1 MQAVSTFKEEAMV
14 RGLSSRSRNA
24 TKTGRKQWTD
34 DGGWQSP
41 PSESRTEPRSF
52 PHDVKEACWQ
62 QAEVVKGRDPS
73 RWRRDALGNLV
84 FRKLVACRG
93 CLCYNFDHV
102 VPYSQGGK
110 SVLENCQVL
119 QTAAN
124 SAKGAR
130 TNVSE
135 TELMQ
140 KSVYCRLANRD
151 MDMMELSA
159 YGDVHR
165 ESEKSLGGC
174 RIQ

>member
-1 MQAVSTFKEEAMV
+1 MV
-14 RGLSSRSRNA
+14 RGLASRSRSP
-24 TKTGRKQWTD
+24 TKSNRRQWTD
-34 DGGWQSP
+34 DGSWSQTS
-41 PSESRTEPRSF
+41 PSESRPEPRSF

-62 QAEVVKGRDPS
+62 KAEVVHGRDPA
-73 RWRRDALGNLV
+73 RWRRDSLGNLV
-84 FRKLVACRG
+84 FRKLVACQG
-93 CLCYNFDHV
+93 CLCYNFDHI

-130 TNVSE
+130 TNVSD

-140 KSVYCRLANRD
+140 KSVYCRLGNRD

-159 YGDVHR
+159 YGDIHH
-165 ESEKSLGGC
+165 ENEKGLGGC